1 MSAPSKRS
9 SDIRVLLV
17 DDSPIAL
24 ELTRRML
31 AGAPGVV
38 VVGAAGDGAQALQLI
53 PKLHP
58 DVVCTDLHMPVMDG
72 YQLTRE
78 IMARHPLPI
87 LVLSVSVQA
96 EQEHNIFQALDAGA
110 LDILAKPRGLGSDFG
125 VMAHDL
131 VTKIRVLSGVKVIG
145 RRRPSTA
152 DASAFALAW
161 PAAARIIGLGA
172 STGGP
177 QALEM
182 VLRQLP
188 ASYPLP
194 LVCVQHIAAG
204 FMQALVD
211 WLDGCCSI
219 RVCCAEE
226 GLAPQPGSA
235 YFAPDQ
241 RHIEVDDAGLLRCS
255 AALAPG
261 GHGPS
266 VDVTFHSLARHYR
279 AGAVGVLLTGMGQ
292 DGAQGMFDIMRA
304 GGLTIAQDEQSS
316 VVFGMPRCAIELGAA
331 RHVLALERIGPALCA
346 LAARAVS
353 ESWRVQ

>member
-1 MSAPSKRS
+1 MSTPSGKS
-9 SDIRVLLV
+9 ADIRVLLV
-17 DDSPIAL
+17 DDSPISL

-31 AGAPGVV
+31 AGAPGIV

-53 PKLHP
+53 PTLHP

-110 LDILAKPRGLGSDFG
+110 LDILAKPRGLGADFG

-145 RRRPSTA
+145 RRR
-152 DASAFALAW
+152 ASRAGAPALAW
-161 PAAARIIGLGA
+161 PAAPRIVGLGA

-204 FMQALVD
+204 FMPALVD
-211 WLDGCCSI
+211 WLAGCCLI
-219 RVCCAEE
+219 RVCCAED
-226 GLAPQPGSA
+226 GLAPQPGIA
-235 YFAPDQ
+235 YFAPEQ

-255 AALAPG
+255 SALAPG
-261 GHGPS
+261 GHRPS
-266 VDVTFHSLARHYR
+266 VDVTFHSLARHYG

-292 DGAQGMFDIMRA
+292 DGAQGMSDIVRA

-331 RHVLALERIGPALCA
+331 CHVLALERIGPALRA
-346 LAARAVS
+346 LGARVVPERIGS
-353 ESWRVQ
+353 GG

>member
-1 MSAPSKRS
+1 MSTQAA
-9 SDIRVLLV
+9 DIRVLLV

-31 AGAPGVV
+31 AGAPGIV
-38 VVGAAGDGAQALQLI
+38 VVGAAGDGVQALQLI

-145 RRRPSTA
+145 RRRASRAGA
-152 DASAFALAW
+152 DTSAPALAW
-161 PAAARIIGLGA
+161 PTAPRIVGLGA

-177 QALEM
+177 QALER

-211 WLDGCCSI
+211 WLDGCCLI

-226 GLAPQPGSA
+226 GRAPQPGIA

-255 AALAPG
+255 SALAPG
-261 GHGPS
+261 GHRPS
-266 VDVTFHSLARHYR
+266 VDVTFHSLARHYG

-292 DGAQGMFDIMRA
+292 DGAQGMFDIARA

-316 VVFGMPRCAIELGAA
+316 VVFGMARCAIELGGV
-331 RHVLALERIGPALCA
+331 RHVLALERIGPALSA
-346 LAARAVS
+346 LAARAVRES
-353 ESWRVQ
+353 ERMK